1 MLTDLMGCKERK
13 TSKVAKRELLY
24 ASVAGVLSLTLTS
37 QFVCFP
43 VFAEGAVDISI
54 VELVDDGSGGYKPW
68 EDITGAMPGMT
79 DNAVPQVR
87 NDGTITVPVT
97 MCLTESGKDG
107 EGKDIVLDPKTFQID
122 INDGHW
128 TKVSGEDS
136 GGVVASPILVCYK
149 HSTELAPGELTEP
162 LFHEVYLSEELGNE
176 HQNATFTLHLD
187 AYAGEDVPEDDPTV
201 VTPEEPDTGAFT
213 NSEPLTVGGYV
224 VLSLGAVILT
234 ILVFCLLKRRRG
246 L

>member
-1 MLTDLMGCKERK
+1 MTKKMFGVSVVSAVALMG
-13 TSKVAKRELLY
+13 S
-24 ASVAGVLSLTLTS
+24 
-37 QFVCFP
+37 FVCFP
-43 VFAEGAVDISI
+43 VFADGPVNIGI
-54 VELVDDGSGGYKPW
+54 VEMVYDGSGGYKYW
-68 EDITGAMPGMT
+68 EDITDAMPGMT
-79 DNAVPQVR
+79 YSAIPQVR

-97 MCLTESGKDG
+97 MCLTESGKDE
-107 EGKDIVLDPKTFQID
+107 EGNDIELDPRTFQID
-122 INDGHW
+122 INDDDW
-128 TKVSGEDS
+128 TKISGEDS
-136 GGVVASPILVCYK
+136 GGAVASPILVCYK
-149 HSTELAPGELTEP
+149 HNTELAPGELTEP

>member
-1 MLTDLMGCKERK
+1 MLRKELFGLGGMMAL
-13 TSKVAKRELLY
+13 VM
-24 ASVAGVLSLTLTS
+24 AGGFICS
-37 QFVCFP
+37 P
-43 VFAEGAVDISI
+43 VFAEGPVDITI
-54 VELVDDGSGGYKPW
+54 VEKGDDGSGGIISEW
-68 EDITGAMPGMT
+68 QDIAGAMPGMT
-79 DNAVPQVR
+79 YNAVPQVR

-128 TKVSGEDS
+128 TKMSGEDS
-136 GGVVASPILVCYK
+136 GGAVASPILVCYK
-149 HSTELAPGELTEP
+149 HNTELAPGELTEP
-162 LFHEVYLSEELGNE
+162 LFHEVHLSEELGNE

-187 AYAGEDVPEDDPTV
+187 AYAGEDVSEDDPTV

>member
-1 MLTDLMGCKERK
+1 MT
-13 TSKVAKRELLY
+13 KRGLFR
-24 ASVAGVLSLTLTS
+24 VAGVLSLTMAGA
-37 QFVCFP
+37 FVYSP
-43 VFAEGAVDISI
+43 VFAEGPVDITI
-54 VELVDDGSGGYKPW
+54 VEKGDDGSGGIISEW
-68 EDITGAMPGMT
+68 QDITGAMPGMT
-79 DNAVPQVR
+79 YNAVPQVR

-128 TKVSGEDS
+128 TKMSGEDS
-136 GGVVASPILVCYK
+136 GGAVASPILVCYK
-149 HSTELAPGELTEP
+149 HNTELAPGELTEP

-213 NSEPLTVGGYV
+213 NSEPL
-224 VLSLGAVILT
+224 
-234 ILVFCLLKRRRG
+234 
-246 L
+246 